1 VKVRVDQAKCE
12 GHALCHG
19 QAPDLFTLDDD
30 GYSDVDVKAVPPGME
45 EVARGGV
52 LACPERAI
60 TLEERP
66 FPQMLGTAPMTRR
79 EIFIG
84 EGWVPSMAAATLTV
98 IDPTTEEALATIPEG
113 TVADV
118 DAAVDA
124 AKAAFPAWAK
134 TSRDERCGL
143 LTEVGAVLAARRD
156 EIDALIC
163 RQVGTPYGAS
173 KGVQV
178 NLALEVFAGLE
189 SAVARVT
196 WQEELDNSLVV
207 REPIGVVGAI
217 TPWNY
222 PFYQAVLKVV
232 HALAAGCT
240 VVLKPSEVAPL
251 DSFILAEAI
260 QAAGLPAGVF
270 NLIMGTGR
278 IAGEAIASHPDVD
291 AISFTGSTRAGVRV
305 MQLGAETVKRV
316 NLELGGKSASIILA
330 DAELDQAVAA
340 TVQGCFFNSGQSCT
354 ALSRMIVPRSKLT
367 EIEELTI
374 AAASGYKVGDPF
386 SEGVRIGPLV
396 SDAQRQRVRSH
407 IRRGVQE
414 GARLLLGGAEP
425 PEGLDTGFFVKPTV
439 FSDVHSTMTIAQ
451 EEIFGPVLAIL
462 PVDSEVEAI
471 EVANDTSYGLSG
483 AVWAKN
489 QDRAMAVASEMRSG
503 QVQINGGAFN
513 SDAPFGGHKRSGNGR
528 EHGRY
533 GIEEFL
539 EFKALQR

>member
-1 VKVRVDQAKCE
+1 
-12 GHALCHG
+12 
-19 QAPDLFTLDDD
+19 
-30 GYSDVDVKAVPPGME
+30 
-45 EVARGGV
+45 
-52 LACPERAI
+52 
-60 TLEERP
+60 
-66 FPQMLGTAPMTRR
+66 
-79 EIFIG
+79 
-84 EGWVPSMAAATLTV
+84 
-98 IDPTTEEALATIPEG
+98 
-113 TVADV
+113 
-118 DAAVDA
+118 
-124 AKAAFPAWAK
+124 
-134 TSRDERCGL
+134 
-143 LTEVGAVLAARRD
+143 
-156 EIDALIC
+156 
-163 RQVGTPYGAS
+163 
-173 KGVQV
+173 
-178 NLALEVFAGLE
+178 
-189 SAVARVT
+189 
-196 WQEELDNSLVV
+196 
-207 REPIGVVGAI
+207 
-217 TPWNY
+217 
-222 PFYQAVLKVV
+222 
-232 HALAAGCT
+232 
-240 VVLKPSEVAPL
+240 
-251 DSFILAEAI
+251 
-260 QAAGLPAGVF
+260 
-270 NLIMGTGR
+270 
-278 IAGEAIASHPDVD
+278 
-291 AISFTGSTRAGVRV
+291 
-305 MQLGAETVKRV
+305 
-316 NLELGGKSASIILA
+316 
-330 DAELDQAVAA
+330 
-340 TVQGCFFNSGQSCT
+340 
-354 ALSRMIVPRSKLT
+354 MIVPRSRLT

>member
-1 VKVRVDQAKCE
+1 VKVRVDRAKCE
-12 GHALCHG
+12 GHSLCHG

-30 GYSDVDVKAVPPGME
+30 GYSDVEVKAVPPGME
-45 EVARGGV
+45 EAARGGV

-66 FPQMLGTAPMTRR
+66 FPQMLGTTPVTRR

-84 EGWVPSMAAATLTV
+84 EGWVPSRAAATLTV
-98 IDPTTEEALATIPEG
+98 IDPTTEETLATIPEG
-113 TVADV
+113 TAEDV

-124 AKAAFPAWAK
+124 ARAAFPMWAK
-134 TSRDERCGL
+134 TSRDERRAL
-143 LTEVGAVLAARRD
+143 LTEVGTVLAARRD

-173 KGVQV
+173 NGVQV
-178 NLALEVFAGLE
+178 NLALDVFAGLE
-189 SAVARVT
+189 SAVTRVT
-196 WQEELDNSLVV
+196 WREELDNSLVV

-251 DSFILAEAI
+251 DSFILADAI

-270 NLIMGTGR
+270 NLVMGTGR
-278 IAGEAIASHPDVD
+278 IVGEAIASHPDVD
-291 AISFTGSTRAGVRV
+291 AISFTGSTRAGMRV

-316 NLELGGKSASIILA
+316 NLELGGKSASIILG
-330 DAELDQAVAA
+330 DACLDQAVVA
-340 TVQGCFFNSGQSCT
+340 TVQACFFNSGQSCT
-354 ALSRMIVPRSKLT
+354 ALSRMIAPRSKLSQ
-367 EIEELTI
+367 IEELTI
-374 AAASGYKVGDPF
+374 AAASAYKVGDPF
-386 SEGVRIGPLV
+386 AEDVRLGPLV
-396 SDAQRQRVRSH
+396 SDAQRQRVRNH
-407 IRRGVQE
+407 IRRGVEE

-439 FSDVHSTMTIAQ
+439 FSDVHSKMTIAQ

-462 PVDSEVEAI
+462 PVDSDAEAI

-483 AVWAKN
+483 AVWAKDP
-489 QDRAMAVASEMRSG
+489 DRAIAVASEMRTG

-513 SDAPFGGHKRSGNGR
+513 GNAPFGGYKRSGNGR